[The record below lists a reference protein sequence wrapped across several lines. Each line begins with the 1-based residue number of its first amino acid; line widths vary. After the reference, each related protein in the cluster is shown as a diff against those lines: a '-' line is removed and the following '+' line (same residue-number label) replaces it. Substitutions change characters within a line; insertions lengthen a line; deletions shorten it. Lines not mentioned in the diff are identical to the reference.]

1 MTQPLP
7 TLFIS
12 HGAPPLALAPGEIG
26 DFWRNLAESLP
37 RPDAV
42 LAVSAHWFTDLP
54 LVATTKQPETI
65 HDFYGFPPQFYQIF
79 YPAPGA
85 PKLAERVL
93 DLLDKAGI
101 PAAGDAEYGLDHGA
115 WVPLKSFYPKADV
128 KVAQLSV
135 QPMRDARWHYR
146 IGQALAPLRDENV
159 LILATGGATHNLREM
174 DPRGGPPPSLGARI
188 RRLARRRAR
197 RPSPR
202 RFARL
207 GQEGATCA
215 PRASEPRAFPA
226 ALRRARRCG
235 GGRARCARSPRLHAR
250 RPQHERIQVRG
261 LRHANNHTPFPRKQV
276 ST

>member
-1 MTQPLP
+1 MSPTHLP

-26 DFWRNLAESLP
+26 DFWHGLAESLP

-42 LAVSAHWFTDLP
+42 LAVSAHWYTDLP
-54 LVATTKQPETI
+54 LVATTSAPETI
-65 HDFYGFPPQFYQIF
+65 HDFYGFPPQFYQIR

-85 PKLAERVL
+85 PQLAERVQS
-93 DLLDKAGI
+93 LLHEAGI
-101 PAAGDAEYGLDHGA
+101 PVSGDPEYGLDHGS

-174 DPRGGPPPSLGARI
+174 DPRGGPPPSWAKEFDDWLGDALEGNRLDDLLDWDKKAPHAHRAHPSPEHFLPLFVALGAAGADAD
-188 RRLARRRAR
+188 ARRIHRGFTLGGLSMSAF
-197 RPSPR
+197 
-202 RFARL
+202 RFA
-207 GQEGATCA
+207 A
-215 PRASEPRAFPA
+215 
-226 ALRRARRCG
+226 
-235 GGRARCARSPRLHAR
+235 
-250 RPQHERIQVRG
+250 
-261 LRHANNHTPFPRKQV
+261 
-276 ST
+276 